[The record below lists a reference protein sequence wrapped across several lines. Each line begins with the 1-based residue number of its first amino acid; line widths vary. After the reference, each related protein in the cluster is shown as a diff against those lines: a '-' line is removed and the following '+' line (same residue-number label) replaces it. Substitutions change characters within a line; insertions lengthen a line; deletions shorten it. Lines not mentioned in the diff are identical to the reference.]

1 MYLVVLL
8 HKEQASL
15 EKKGKKKKRRAFKH
29 DAEGGPGPGRALE
42 MP

>member
-1 MYLVVLL
+1 MYLAVLL
-8 HKEQASL
+8 HEEQASL
-15 EKKGKKKKRRAFKH
+15 EKRKKERRAFKQ